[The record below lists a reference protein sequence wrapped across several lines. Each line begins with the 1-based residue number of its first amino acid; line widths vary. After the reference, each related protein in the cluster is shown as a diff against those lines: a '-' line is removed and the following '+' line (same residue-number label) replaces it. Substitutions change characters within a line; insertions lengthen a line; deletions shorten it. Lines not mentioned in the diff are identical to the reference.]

1 MFTTNHFIWLA
12 ICAAIIALYLLAN
25 KFFKISYKT
34 NLTIIFVVCV
44 ISEIVKIASNIES
57 QPYDDTKL
65 AFYLDA
71 GDLPFHLCSMQ
82 IFFVTALMF
91 FVKNEQTKQK
101 LLCFMFPTMILG
113 GLIALFIPTVGVKF
127 SKPQV
132 YQFFI
137 FHAFIVAFALYLI
150 IKKVI
155 KLDFKALF
163 RNYGILAL
171 LVFVAMCL
179 NSMLRNQD
187 VNFFYLS
194 RPPMDNLPLLN
205 LNNGWFAYFLTLFVI
220 AISAL
225 TLLQL
230 PFILIN
236 KKHDKIDG
244 KA

>member
-12 ICAAIIALYLLAN
+12 ICAVIITAYLLAN
-25 KFFKISYKT
+25 KFLKMSFKT
-34 NLTIIFVVCV
+34 NLTILFIVCV
-44 ISEIVKIASNIES
+44 VSEIVKIAANIES
-57 QPYDDTKL
+57 QPYKTDQL
-65 AFYLDA
+65 AFYLDV
-71 GDLPFHLCSMQ
+71 GDLPFHLCSIQ
-82 IFFVTALMF
+82 IFFVIALMF
-91 FVKNEQTKQK
+91 FVKKDSTKDK
-101 LLCFMFPTMILG
+101 LLCFMFPTMLLG

-127 SKPQV
+127 TRPQV

-150 IKKVI
+150 INKII

-163 RNYGILAL
+163 RNFGILSL
-171 LVFVAMCL
+171 LVFFAICM
-179 NSMLRNQD
+179 NSMLRNHD

-205 LNNGWFAYFLTLFVI
+205 LDNGWFAYFLTLLVV
-220 AISAL
+220 AVSAL

-236 KKHDKIDG
+236 KKRDKIDG